1 MAERTSYQSGLI
13 AESIAAL
20 FLMVKGYR
28 ILARRYKT
36 PVGEI
41 DLVARRGKTI
51 IFVEVKARRAPAAA
65 LESIT
70 PRMKQR
76 ISRAALHF
84 ISAHPALASLG
95 MRFDVIVLAPPFY
108 LRHLDNAWQ
117 QAA

>member
-1 MAERTSYQSGLI
+1 MAERTSYRSGLI
-13 AESIAAL
+13 AESIAAI
-20 FLMVKGYR
+20 FLVCKGYR

-36 PVGEI
+36 PVGEV

-51 IFVEVKARRAPAAA
+51 VFVEVKARANPTAA

-70 PRMKQR
+70 PRMKNR
-76 ISRAALHF
+76 IARAALHF
-84 ISAHPALASLG
+84 IASNPRYAPFG
-95 MRFDVIVLAPPFY
+95 MRFDVIALTPPFR

>member
-1 MAERTSYQSGLI
+1 MAERTSYRSGLM

-20 FLMVKGYR
+20 FLTCKGYR
-28 ILARRYKT
+28 ILSRRYKT

-51 IFVEVKARRAPAAA
+51 VFIEVKARSAPAAA

-70 PRMKQR
+70 PRMKNR
-76 ISRAALHF
+76 IGRAALHF
-84 ISAHPALASLG
+84 IASHPHHASFG